1 MTLIQYIIIRKDLIK
16 VLKWNLGAIIANS
29 CHAVAAINE
38 LTKDD
43 TITRSYL
50 SEENLDRM
58 HKCVLGIDNEEAL
71 TGLHNKL
78 DSAGIIHKL
87 WIEMPENVGVCIA
100 LKPYNKEDVQ
110 DYFKDLKLF
119 R

>member
-1 MTLIQYIIIRKDLIK
+1 MSLIQYIIIRKDLIK

-43 TITRSYL
+43 TLTRSYL

-71 TGLHNKL
+71 IDLHSKL
-78 DSAGIIHKL
+78 ELAGIVHKM
-87 WIEMPENVGVCIA
+87 WIEQPENLAVCMA
-100 LKPYNKEDVQ
+100 LKPYEKNHVQ